1 MIDDWYERLQADGL
15 LDVLAPYQPAVVGA
29 YPLGIA
35 APQTPLEIVC
45 RSVDLPAFA
54 RMMERTYADRPGFAL
69 HGGELDGEDAVF
81 CEFDLDGLP
90 MEVAAQPEHV
100 HRRLGAAT
108 LGLDRVLTQSG
119 PVARNRLE
127 AAVGRGEDWLQ
138 AGLEQLNLS
147 RTAVESL
154 ASADPT
160 LVRRV
165 MGLPGPRIPFS
176 AYLLPLA
183 VGAAA
188 DLLIVLAGTARGS
201 QQYTGVMLLVEA
213 VVLGLVFGARL
224 GLVAA
229 LVPLIPAGVWLIAPL
244 LVGQGRCSPDCGETL
259 AGYVY
264 VPALVAS
271 AAGVAGLLRDRY
283 RPRLG

>member
-1 MIDDWYERLQADGL
+1 
-15 LDVLAPYQPAVVGA
+15 
-29 YPLGIA
+29 
-35 APQTPLEIVC
+35 
-45 RSVDLPAFA
+45 
-54 RMMERTYADRPGFAL
+54 
-69 HGGELDGEDAVF
+69 
-81 CEFDLDGLP
+81 
-90 MEVAAQPEHV
+90 
-100 HRRLGAAT
+100 
-108 LGLDRVLTQSG
+108 
-119 PVARNRLE
+119 
-127 AAVGRGEDWLQ
+127 
-138 AGLEQLNLS
+138 
-147 RTAVESL
+147 
-154 ASADPT
+154 
-160 LVRRV
+160 

-188 DLLIVLAGTARGS
+188 DLLIVLAGAARGS

-244 LVGQGRCSPDCGETL
+244 LVGQGSCTPDCGETL

-283 RPRLG
+283 RPRPG